1 MSAPA
6 ELALGGSLSRREI
19 MLWGAAGLVVL
30 LAHSAFALA
39 FNKATLFS
47 PPPEAAEQAM
57 EIELTPLPV
66 TLPEIVGA
74 ESFVEPVPTE
84 RIEPMEDEPAVEE
97 AVPEEIQPV
106 DPELA
111 MAEPPEPETLTPLE
125 QPEPVETVEAEP
137 VPDTLQPEPD
147 PVEPET
153 IQPDGVEP
161 EIVEQPIPD
170 TIMPEVALAIPT
182 PKPVIEP
189 VEEEQPRPKEAKP
202 KEKPKERP
210 AERKPVEK
218 AQPKKTVEKPAKVAK
233 AKPPSSAS
241 SRAAQASK
249 APKINPARWHN
260 AVRAAVARRVGR
272 VRGEGS
278 LSISFVVNSSGAVV
292 SARISRSSGNGRL
305 DSAAMSAVRSAR
317 VPAPPAGIGGS
328 THAFSIPVTFN

>member
-6 ELALGGSLSRREI
+6 ELALGGSPSRREM

-74 ESFVEPVPTE
+74 ESFLDPVPTE

-111 MAEPPEPETLTPLE
+111 MAEPSEPETLTPVE

-153 IQPDGVEP
+153 IQPDVVEP

-210 AERKPVEK
+210 AERKP

-233 AKPPSSAS
+233 TKPPSSAS
-241 SRAAQASK
+241 SRAAKASK
-249 APKINPARWHN
+249 APQVLSDRYKNSVWAAISRRLHRSRIE
-260 AVRAAVARRVGR
+260 RATLTVN
-272 VRGEGS
+272 
-278 LSISFVVNSSGAVV
+278 FVVNSSGAIV
-292 SARISRSSGNGRL
+292 SASIGRSSGDGSI
-305 DSAAMSAVRSAR
+305 DAAVLRAVRSAR
-317 VPAPPAGIGGS
+317 LPAPPAGTGRS
-328 THAFSIPVTFN
+328 THNFTVPVTFN